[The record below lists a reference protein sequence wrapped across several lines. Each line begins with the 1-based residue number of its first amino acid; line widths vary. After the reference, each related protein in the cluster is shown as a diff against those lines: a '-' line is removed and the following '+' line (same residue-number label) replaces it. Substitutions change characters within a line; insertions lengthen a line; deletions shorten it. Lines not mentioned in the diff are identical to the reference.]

1 MVYGILD
8 ADGRTFTYSNGGHCF
23 QVLVNRKSREVRYL
37 DVGGMLIGVFELAEY
52 AAQTIELARD
62 DFLFFYTD
70 GVTET
75 ESVDGELFGEE
86 RLRAFVEELASLPL
100 EAVCD
105 TVRFRL
111 AEFSGSNQR
120 TDDMTVVAIQV
131 LP

>member
-1 MVYGILD
+1 
-8 ADGRTFTYSNGGHCF
+8 
-23 QVLVNRKSREVRYL
+23 
-37 DVGGMLIGVFELAEY
+37 MLIGVFELAEY